1 MGLFFHCSNEDGM
14 QGCMLYWM
22 HRIPGIDSLSF
33 WENRVPQPLVDDV
46 VMDGIHGNRGRF
58 MNWMPMAVNENGKK
72 KQNDFLKLKPKN
84 LQLGKGFF
92 VVGLFS
98 FWTPGGMLVISMS
111 KFLGANFAV
120 MLENRPD
127 FPCRRPCREKKERRW
142 WPPQCFWALPFGIP
156 RGKENDRNYPR
167 APRMSVNNTRM
178 TWYF

>member
-1 MGLFFHCSNEDGM
+1 
-14 QGCMLYWM
+14 MLYWM

-98 FWTPGGMLVISMS
+98 F
-111 KFLGANFAV
+111 
-120 MLENRPD
+120 
-127 FPCRRPCREKKERRW
+127 
-142 WPPQCFWALPFGIP
+142 
-156 RGKENDRNYPR
+156 
-167 APRMSVNNTRM
+167 
-178 TWYF
+178 